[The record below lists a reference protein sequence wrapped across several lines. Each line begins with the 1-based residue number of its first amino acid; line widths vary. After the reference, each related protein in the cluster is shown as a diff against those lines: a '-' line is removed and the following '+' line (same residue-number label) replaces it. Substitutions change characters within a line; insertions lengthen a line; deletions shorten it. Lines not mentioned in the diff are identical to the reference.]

1 MAEVT
6 KVGTPT
12 LSSVLPQQGDQLQ
25 CIAAEAIGAC
35 DVCYISGVAGNG
47 QPLAS
52 LADGSAADAL
62 ARARGVSAHAAVAGA
77 AVTLYR
83 QARFEYGATLVTTHG
98 ANAPVYLSATAGGIA
113 DAATTGGTTAIGYVV
128 DQTRIQFNFQP

>member
-1 MAEVT
+1 MAAVT

-12 LSSVLPQQGDQLQ
+12 LSSVLPQQGDQIQ
-25 CIAAEAIGAC
+25 GIAAEALGAC
-35 DVCYISGVAGNG
+35 DVVYISGVAGNG
-47 QPLAS
+47 QPLIS

-62 ARARGVSAHAAVAGA
+62 AAARGVTAHAAGVGAG
-77 AVTLYR
+77 VTVYR

-98 ANAPVYLSATAGGIA
+98 ANAPVFLSGTPGALV
-113 DAATTGGTTAIGYVV
+113 DAATTGGTVPIGYVV